1 MSSSSF
7 EESKSKKFL
16 VINLFVSIYSKIIS
30 FFNLKKFKYFC
41 LEN

>member
-16 VINLFVSIYSKIIS
+16 VITTRTYEDNTKLLTTEFA
-30 FFNLKKFKYFC
+30 KK
-41 LEN
+41 